1 MIQQQINLYQD
12 RFKQKR
18 MFLSAAQMMGL
29 TIICLVGMAVWSYMM
44 ESELDAAL
52 RLNVTLKERQKTIS
66 DELNAANAELAQL
79 IADNRIDNEIA
90 GVTREITARRKVLS
104 FVEANQFG
112 SGKGFSDYLVSLSN
126 LHVEN
131 LWLDEI
137 TLTENY
143 LRIHG
148 SALNAELVPM
158 YFDRFSQEPVFKGNR
173 FDIFQVERDQSTD
186 WKVDFEIATSETLDE

>member
-1 MIQQQINLYQD
+1 MIEQQINLYQD

-18 MFLSAAQMMGL
+18 ILLSAVQVMGL
-29 TIICLVGMAVWSYMM
+29 TIICLLGMAVWSYIM

-66 DELNAANAELAQL
+66 DELNATNAELAQL

-104 FVEANQFG
+104 FVDANQFG
-112 SGKGFSDYLVSLSN
+112 SGKGFSEYLVSLSN
-126 LHVEN
+126 LHVKN

-137 TLTENY
+137 TLAENY

-148 SALNAELVPM
+148 SALNAELIPM
-158 YFDRFSQEPVFKGNR
+158 YFDSFSEESIFEGKR
-173 FDIFQVERDQSTD
+173 FDIFQVERDQATD

>member
-1 MIQQQINLYQD
+1 MIEQQINLYQD

-18 MFLSAAQMMGL
+18 LILSAAQVMGL
-29 TIICLVGMAVWSYMM
+29 TIICLLGMAVWSYVM
-44 ESELDAAL
+44 EAELDAAL
-52 RLNVTLKERQKTIS
+52 RLNVTLQERQKSIS
-66 DELNAANAELAQL
+66 DELNAANAELTQL
-79 IADNRIDNEIA
+79 ISDNRIDNEIS
-90 GVTREITARRKVLS
+90 GVTQEITARRRVLS
-104 FVEANQFG
+104 FVDANQFG

-137 TLTENY
+137 TLAENY

-148 SALNAELVPM
+148 SALNAELIPM
-158 YFDRFSQEPVFKGNR
+158 YFDRFSEESIFKGNR
-173 FDIFQVERDQSTD
+173 FDIFQVERAESTD

>member
-1 MIQQQINLYQD
+1 MIEQKINLYQD

-18 MFLSAAQMMGL
+18 IFLSAAQVMGL
-29 TIICLVGMAVWSYMM
+29 TIICLLGMTVWSYMM

-79 IADNRIDNEIA
+79 IADNRIDSEIA

-104 FVEANQFG
+104 FVDANQFG

-148 SALNAELVPM
+148 SALNAELIPM
-158 YFDRFSQEPVFKGNR
+158 YFDRFSEESIFKGNR
-173 FDIFQVERDQSTD
+173 FDIFQVERAESTD

>member
-1 MIQQQINLYQD
+1 MIEQQINLYQD
-12 RFKQKR
+12 RFKRKR
-18 MFLSAAQMMGL
+18 IFFSAAQVMGL
-29 TIICLVGMAVWSYMM
+29 TIICLLGMTVWSTMM

-66 DELNAANAELAQL
+66 DELNAVNAELAQL

-104 FVEANQFG
+104 FVDANQFG

-137 TLTENY
+137 TLAENY

-148 SALNAELVPM
+148 SALNAELIPM
-158 YFDRFSQEPVFKGNR
+158 YFDRFSEEPVFKGNR
-173 FDIFQVERDQSTD
+173 FDIFQVERAESTD